1 MTSFLTPTETKDQV
15 LSLSAG
21 NSMSVARSF
30 YRQLKWAYVE
40 DWKSLLHLPVLILQ
54 GKDDAITHADDA
66 LELYEKLETFR
77 LQAENRFVVGNT
89 ETVII
94 GESSYC
100 SYRVIEG
107 AGHFPQLEKP
117 DVVHGHI
124 LEFLTSVLNST
135 TCYTVVPGL
144 VTQI

>member
-1 MTSFLTPTETKDQV
+1 
-15 LSLSAG
+15 
-21 NSMSVARSF
+21 MSVARSF
-30 YRQLKWAYVE
+30 YRQLKWASAE
-40 DWKSLLHLPVLILQ
+40 DWRSLLHLPVLILQ
-54 GKDDAITHADDA
+54 GKDDAITHADNA

-77 LQAENRFVVGNT
+77 LQAENRYAVGST
-89 ETVII
+89 ENVII

-100 SYRVIEG
+100 SYRVVEE
-107 AGHFPQLEKP
+107 AGHFPQLENP

-135 TCYTVVPGL
+135 TCCAVVPGL